1 MRRIS
6 LFAAFT
12 ACIVFAVTGC
22 FNSSSSDNYPEAV
35 LTHFGFD
42 FSAGQMDTVDYDNN
56 DGEVIVWQP
65 GGGTNPAYAGQ
76 QYLWWRNSSVTQTW
90 ENATRDMG
98 AVDLASVSQV
108 PNEWDVSPNIPP
120 LIVGHV
126 VFAQCRDGYVKF
138 KVLETDTLTWS
149 ARVEYAFST
158 SATYHD

>member
-1 MRRIS
+1 ML
-6 LFAAFT
+6 LFA
-12 ACIVFAVTGC
+12 VFAALMLFAVAGC

-42 FSAGQMDTVDYDNN
+42 FSAGQMDTVDYENN
-56 DGEVIVWQP
+56 DGEVIVSQP
-65 GGGTNPAYAGQ
+65 GGGTNPDYTGQ

-108 PNEWDVSPNIPP
+108 PNEWDISPNIPP

-158 SATYHD
+158 GTMFDD